1 MANKKEKEV
10 KDKITISITPELH
23 SALIMAALEHRTSIS
38 QIIENTLRNAE
49 EFKEIFLPKVR
60 EYNDDKAPE
69 LTAASPHS
77 LKHLRREEPEKEE
90 DLGRLRGGPL
100 DYGPIRFRLVHPP
113 NYEQIVEK
121 ARSYGV
127 DIPSDQ
133 KPHSQKKKKI
143 KL

>member
-1 MANKKEKEV
+1 MDNKKEKERV
-10 KDKITISITPELH
+10 TKSITISISIPEKLYKELSDLAEEKEKTISQVIKTTLRH
-23 SALIMAALEHRTSIS
+23 ARAALWD
-38 QIIENTLRNAE
+38 AE
-49 EFKEIFLPKVR
+49 YSEI
-60 EYNDDKAPE
+60 
-69 LTAASPHS
+69 
-77 LKHLRREEPEKEE
+77 LKHLRREEPRKEE

-113 NYEQIVEK
+113 SYEQIVEK

>member
-77 LKHLRREEPEKEE
+77 LKHLRREEPEKEK
-90 DLGRLRGGPL
+90 PQSNQ
-100 DYGPIRFRLVHPP
+100 VK
-113 NYEQIVEK
+113 EK
-121 ARSYGV
+121 
-127 DIPSDQ
+127 Q
-133 KPHSQKKKKI
+133 K
-143 KL
+143 